1 MGKDSVLISRNVK
14 NWHCPPHGCF
24 LLPTPLVSTFLL
36 KKTVA
41 GCLCG
46 VVLTLSSIIMGWSYP
61 DNPVSFLMYAIMQL
75 AVGFGAG
82 YAGGHFKREGRPEVA
97 VGILAGLAALQLADH
112 AGIVPMPW
120 NYHGAGRGPN
130 WRQSADPY
138 KNKGPPN
145 QGDGIVGYF
154 FKNALVAAGAAA
166 GFVAGLKN
174 LNLSNMSQLPKEFC
188 VFCHLS

>member
-1 MGKDSVLISRNVK
+1 
-14 NWHCPPHGCF
+14 
-24 LLPTPLVSTFLL
+24 
-36 KKTVA
+36 
-41 GCLCG
+41 
-46 VVLTLSSIIMGWSYP
+46 MGWSYP

-97 VGILAGLAALQLADH
+97 AGILAGLAALQLADH
-112 AGIVPMPW
+112 AGMLPMPW
-120 NYHGAGRGPN
+120 NYHAAGHGPKA
-130 WRQSADPY
+130 S
-138 KNKGPPN
+138 N
-145 QGDGIVGYF
+145 QPQGQADGILGYF
-154 FKNALVAAGAAA
+154 FKNALVATGAAA